1 MLTGLLSYTMGM
13 NRMYV
18 ECTADIY
25 HINNTKYVNWFIVVH
40 NGHEPHVCRM
50 YCGYISY
57 K

>member
-25 HINNTKYVNWFIVVH
+25 HINNTTYVNWFIVVH
-40 NGHEPHVCRM
+40 NGHETQHYM
-50 YCGYISY
+50 
-57 K
+57 